1 MLETDIKLMLISID
15 IGYGIFIACT
25 GNKIAREY
33 LVLSRFY
40 PCVFCDVSEK
50 LLKRYKHKR
59 R

>member
-25 GNKIAREY
+25 GNKNAREY

-40 PCVFCDVSEK
+40 PCVFCDVS
-50 LLKRYKHKR
+50 KRLSKQ
-59 R
+59 